1 MLRTTSSRQF
11 LFRTLQ
17 RNLHV
22 QSWTMPVAPGGTL
35 KVRLPI
41 KCTVKISPLDPH
53 NHDWNE
59 AKIGLDV
66 LGETDE
72 HFISEE
78 TAKAVANETNI
89 NITSDYEPGR
99 NFLQV
104 EAPSESAQTA
114 FARAIHRLRAW
125 IGGPFRAQRDLFDSQ
140 IILDIGI
147 PGRFDLDIEIY
158 DGSVIVDDTFEGDVK
173 IQTSSADINVN
184 KLKSMYVDLEADDGD
199 ISASTIQG
207 NVSIRAD
214 KGNVDL
220 GKVQGPSIK
229 LTTDSG
235 YIRTSALYAD
245 YAMLRTREGFIQLT
259 GAQGYTKIR
268 TVEGCVDVA
277 GIEGRLD
284 IETDAGDIDAKLSIA
299 QMVSLRSR
307 NGDISL
313 GIPDDLNAQVLLEG
327 GANVEIDDDV
337 RITMS
342 PDVSNPGI
350 IQGYTGVLNNVPQ
363 MIDQE
368 CASVYARAPNG
379 EVFVRP
385 HSWAGTGFPTFSKRE
400 EIGQQTV
407 ASP

>member
-1 MLRTTSSRQF
+1 
-11 LFRTLQ
+11 
-17 RNLHV
+17 
-22 QSWTMPVAPGGTL
+22 MPVAPGGTL

-41 KCTVKISPLDPH
+41 KCSVNISPLDPH
-53 NHDWNE
+53 THDWDE

-78 TAKAVANETNI
+78 TANAVANETNI

-104 EAPSESAQTA
+104 EAPSESARTA

-125 IGGPFRAQRDLFDSQ
+125 IGGPFRVQRDLFDSRVM
-140 IILDIGI
+140 LDIGI
-147 PGRFDLDIEIY
+147 PGRFDLDVEIY
-158 DGSVIVDDTFEGDVK
+158 DGSVTVSDTFEGDVK

-199 ISASTIQG
+199 ICASTLQG

-220 GKVQGPSIK
+220 GKVQGPSVK

-235 YIRTSALYAD
+235 YIRASALYAE
-245 YAMLRTREGFIQLT
+245 YAMLRTREGFIQLI

-268 TVEGCVDVA
+268 TVEGHVDVG

-284 IETDAGDIDAKLSIA
+284 IESDAGDIDAKLSIA

-307 NGDISL
+307 NGDITL
-313 GIPDDLNAQVLLEG
+313 GLPEELNAQVVIEG

-337 RITMS
+337 RIAMS
-342 PDVSNPGI
+342 ADVSNPGI
-350 IQGYTGVLNNVPQ
+350 MKGCTGAVS
-363 MIDQE
+363 MRSMEEIGDE
-368 CASVYARAPNG
+368 GRACVYARAPNG
-379 EVFVRP
+379 EVFVRS
-385 HSWAGTGFPTFSKRE
+385 HSWIGTSFRGLSKRE
-400 EIGQQTV
+400 EVRQETAV
-407 ASP
+407 SP